1 MAICGIKVRM
11 GDSNTAMN
19 GAKFQCCEL
28 PSLANTNASPS
39 VVLPGNSGLVED
51 TATTDISISDTNSV
65 INGKI
70 KKFKYSILDKT
81 LCNYMHMHMHIMQN
95 IISM

>member
-1 MAICGIKVRM
+1 MCGIKVRM

-39 VVLPGNSGLVED
+39 VVLPVNSRLVED
-51 TATTDISISDTNSV
+51 TATTDISIPDANSV
-65 INGKI
+65 INGKA
-70 KKFKYSILDKT
+70 KT
-81 LCNYMHMHMHIMQN
+81 FQISHLMQN
-95 IISM
+95 FML